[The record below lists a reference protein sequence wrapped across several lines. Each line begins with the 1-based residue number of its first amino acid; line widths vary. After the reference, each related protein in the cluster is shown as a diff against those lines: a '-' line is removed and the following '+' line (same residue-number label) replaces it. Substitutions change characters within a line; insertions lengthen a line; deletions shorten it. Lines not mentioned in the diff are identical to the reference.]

1 MPVTYTPLPP
11 PQLRSANPLGLRQ
24 LATVTCNKGEIVLQR
39 SFRTTSLAMC
49 KQSLQ
54 GELSSA
60 SKETPLADLLIPRLW
75 SRGRT
80 QERGGKD
87 EGGYG
92 EGETG
97 AGPVPGTPRPA
108 GAGRA
113 ASPAP
118 RRVKA
123 GRRGRGAA
131 SDQPGCGE
139 GCTSRRD
146 RCRNEQNVVRNG
158 SGGEGELGFSDLWH
172 RVPTPRPPQARLDRH
187 WGTGRSGHRPQPG
200 TPGTPGPGS
209 RPLSMFYANFM
220 PKLARTSWTVE
231 TLQTGDKMMGG
242 RFVGSTDPVMD
253 MLSASITVDQRLAEV
268 DIQGSIAYA
277 KALEKAGILSK
288 SELEKILSGLEK
300 ISEEW
305 SKGVFVLTQT
315 DEDIHTANERRL
327 KELIGDI
334 AGKLHTGRSRNDQV
348 VTDLKLFM
356 KSSLSVISAHLL
368 QLIKTLVERA
378 AIEIDVILP
387 GYTHLQ
393 KAQPIRWSQFLLSH
407 AVALTRDSERLVEIK
422 KRINVLPLGSGA
434 LAGNPLEID
443 RELLRSELDFASI
456 SLNSMDAVSERDF
469 VVEFLSVATLLMIHL
484 SKMAEDLIIYSTSEF
499 GFLTLSDTYCTG
511 SSVMPQKKNP
521 DSLEL
526 IRSKAGRVF
535 GRLAAI
541 LMVLKGLPSTYNKD
555 LQEDKE
561 AVFDVVDTL
570 NAVLQVSTGVISTL
584 QINKENMEKALS
596 PEILSSDLALYLVH
610 KGVMISLGQQTRKLE
625 TLSLHVSQLIE
636 LLLGGLD
643 SNLQMPF
650 RQAHVASG
658 KAVHLAESKGLTINN
673 LTLDDLKTISPLFG
687 SDVSQVFNV
696 VNSVE
701 QYTAMGG
708 TAKNSVSAQIDQLRE
723 LLKRLKEQS

>member
-1 MPVTYTPLPP
+1 M
-11 PQLRSANPLGLRQ
+11 
-24 LATVTCNKGEIVLQR
+24 
-39 SFRTTSLAMC
+39 
-49 KQSLQ
+49 
-54 GELSSA
+54 SS
-60 SKETPLADLLIPRLW
+60 EM
-75 SRGRT
+75 
-80 QERGGKD
+80 
-87 EGGYG
+87 
-92 EGETG
+92 
-97 AGPVPGTPRPA
+97 
-108 GAGRA
+108 A
-113 ASPAP
+113 A
-118 RRVKA
+118 
-123 GRRGRGAA
+123 
-131 SDQPGCGE
+131 E
-139 GCTSRRD
+139 
-146 RCRNEQNVVRNG
+146 
-158 SGGEGELGFSDLWH
+158 
-172 RVPTPRPPQARLDRH
+172 
-187 WGTGRSGHRPQPG
+187 
-200 TPGTPGPGS
+200 
-209 RPLSMFYANFM
+209 
-220 PKLARTSWTVE
+220 
-231 TLQTGDKMMGG
+231 GDKLWGG
-242 RFVGSTDPVMD
+242 RFSGSTDPVMEI
-253 MLSASITVDQRLAEV
+253 LNASITYDQRLAEV
-268 DIQGSIAYA
+268 DIQGSMAYA

-288 SELEKILSGLEK
+288 AELEKILSGLEK

-305 SKGVFVLTQT
+305 SKGVFVVTQT

-327 KELIGDI
+327 KGIRS
-334 AGKLHTGRSRNDQV
+334 AGLLPGVCHILLCLTVAGLLQV

-356 KSSLSVISAHLL
+356 KNSLSLISTRLL

-407 AVALTRDSERLVEIK
+407 AVALTRDSERLGEVK
-422 KRINVLPLGSGA
+422 RRINVLPLGSGA

-499 GFLTLSDTYCTG
+499 GFLTLSDAYSTG
-511 SSVMPQKKNP
+511 SSLMPQKKNP

-570 NAVLQVSTGVISTL
+570 NAVLQVATGVISTL

-596 PEILSSDLALYLVH
+596 PEMLSTDLALYLVR
-610 KGVMISLGQQTRKLE
+610 KG
-625 TLSLHVSQLIE
+625 
-636 LLLGGLD
+636 
-643 SNLQMPF
+643 MPF
-650 RQAHVASG
+650 RQAHAASG
-658 KAVHLAESKGLTINN
+658 KAVHLAESKGTTINN
-673 LTLDDLKTISPLFG
+673 LSLDDLKSISPLFG
-687 SDVSQVFNV
+687 SDVSQVFSV

-708 TAKNSVSAQIDQLRE
+708 TAKSSVTAQIEQLRE
-723 LLKRLKEQS
+723 LLKRHKEQA